1 MKKLVLA
8 LLVVIGFTAQAQ
20 NYVGYSKKEVQD
32 ALDNHGE
39 HYSEGN
45 ANNGVPYI
53 ATENRIEATYK
64 VYYFDAYN
72 QCLRYVIFY
81 KNASYQAITQFLNKE
96 YKKFNGKWYDTGTE
110 ISVDYDNELKGYL
123 VRFDKYEL

>member
-20 NYVGYSKKEVQD
+20 NYVGYSKKEIISAITKNGDYYIEDKASNGIPYV
-32 ALDNHGE
+32 AL
-39 HYSEGN
+39 
-45 ANNGVPYI
+45 
-53 ATENRIEATYK
+53 ENRIEGTYK

-81 KNASYQAITQFLNKE
+81 KNASYQALTEFLNKE
-96 YKKFNGKWYDTGTE
+96 YKRFNGKWYDTQTE
-110 ISVDYDNELKGYL
+110 ISIEYDSELKGYM
-123 VRFDKYEL
+123 VQFDKYEL